1 MRFTHHVPMR
11 WSDTDALG
19 HVNNSRYLSYLED
32 SRIALLQKMG
42 EEAPISPGLIAA
54 RIEIDYLRPLM
65 LSSEP
70 VEVVMWVSRIGT
82 KSFTIDHEVNHEGR
96 AVARAKAVIVG
107 FDYGTQQ
114 SRELSEA
121 ERSVLAKYQDQA

>member
-42 EEAPISPGLIAA
+42 DEAPISPGLIAA

-65 LSSEP
+65 LSNEP
-70 VEVVMWVSRIGT
+70 VEVVMWISRIGT
-82 KSFTIDHEVNHEGR
+82 KSFTIDHEINHEGSV
-96 AVARAKAVIVG
+96 VARAKAVIVG
-107 FDYGTQQ
+107 FDYGTQR
-114 SRELSEA
+114 SRELSEE
-121 ERSVLAKYQDQA
+121 ERRVLATYQDSA